1 MMYTSELRPGDDT
14 SHADDYNGP
23 AGAIV
28 GITNVGKRVLDWDE
42 EENDLDADVYH
53 VQWDNGQSTLHYEW
67 ERWHRIQYEVALR
80 RMDNAKL
87 LSEFT
92 QEIFR
97 RMAG

>member
-1 MMYTSELRPGDDT
+1 MSETVEQWTARMQDLHSND
-14 SHADDYNGP
+14 AY
-23 AGAIV
+23 
-28 GITNVGKRVLDWDE
+28 E
-42 EENDLDADVYH
+42 EDGEC
-53 VQWDNGQSTLHYEW
+53 WG
-67 ERWHRIQYEVALR
+67 RIQYEVALR